1 MVENIH
7 MYYEK
12 EVDENVNMRQ
22 EEKPITLKAILKR
35 LNLKIIEKDSEEAN
49 VNLRRNSNP
58 Y

>member
-1 MVENIH
+1 